1 MNHGASALWRCTLK
15 LKPRTRS
22 LLSTARSGWDACS
35 TLMRLAPA
43 LSSVKMALEKVAVV
57 NTIQGSAAESDV
69 MENDGP
75 GGVFDE
81 GRSHDTV
88 IVEPHVTDKKV
99 GSHGS
104 CPICAVIASPAAYV
118 GGRCPHLPSCA
129 YFSSTIFLVSTT
141 SPASRR

>member
-1 MNHGASALWRCTLK
+1 MNHGASALWRCPLK
-15 LKPRTRS
+15 LKPRPRS

-43 LSSVKMALEKVAVV
+43 PSSVKMALEKVAAV

-81 GRSHDTV
+81 ERS
-88 IVEPHVTDKKV
+88 
-99 GSHGS
+99 GMMQ
-104 CPICAVIASPAAYV
+104 
-118 GGRCPHLPSCA
+118 LPLNL
-129 YFSSTIFLVSTT
+129 T
-141 SPASRR
+141 